1 MSKKTHF
8 ASKLTLV
15 ALSTSMFV
23 TGVGTSYANA
33 EELNKKLVE
42 TYDDSGAK
50 LYYTYDDKG
59 NIIKETTKD
68 KNNKVINE

>member
-33 EELNKKLVE
+33 EDGMSTLN
-42 TYDDSGAK
+42 
-50 LYYTYDDKG
+50 
-59 NIIKETTKD
+59 
-68 KNNKVINE
+68 